1 MVHILAPQPP
11 HVHLPILFNVDAAV
25 GQNAPA
31 GAPNDVMLV
40 QFFLKLIG
48 DNPGGLGAAHTATFK
63 KVVPTG
69 KMDQATI
76 DGIKAAQASS
86 SATQDGR
93 VQGDG
98 LQVRRHLV
106 HDRQPQLQHPE
117 PLPGHLAEPGQ
128 DRGLPAAARPCGA
141 AGAGRQLTVIIRTP
155 MKPGRG
161 EFPPPRSCSSL
172 TGTSGR
178 DVNGE

>member
-86 SATQDGR
+86 SAMQDGR
-93 VQGDG
+93 VSKATAYKYGATWFTIVNLNFSIRNRFLATWPNVDKIAG
-98 LQVRRHLV
+98 CPPPLALAVRRA
-106 HDRQPQLQHPE
+106 
-117 PLPGHLAEPGQ
+117 LAG
-128 DRGLPAAARPCGA
+128 
-141 AGAGRQLTVIIRTP
+141 
-155 MKPGRG
+155 
-161 EFPPPRSCSSL
+161 S
-172 TGTSGR
+172 
-178 DVNGE
+178 